1 MKKLSSA
8 LLVAALSVAMVLP
21 VFAAPSPQATAK
33 PSVAVTTTTTTKA
46 APTAA
51 EAKATEAKANAT
63 VAVAG
68 AEVKVL
74 PVAVMDAVE
83 DVVENTTHLTNLG
96 VSSAA
101 KLAAAFD
108 LKIEIPA
115 GQTSVSVPIK
125 VNNAKV
131 GDYAVIL
138 HRMNN
143 EAGTWEKVGEGF
155 LGADMTVTGTF
166 TSFSP
171 VVVMVVDAADAKA
184 GVKAPKTGE
193 F

>member
-1 MKKLSSA
+1 MRKLTSA
-8 LLVAALSVAMVLP
+8 LLVLALTVAMVLP
-21 VFAAPSPQATAK
+21 VLAAPSPQADA
-33 PSVAVTTTTTTKA
+33 KA
-46 APTAA
+46 AK
-51 EAKATEAKANAT
+51 ENAV

-68 AEVKVL
+68 A
-74 PVAVMDAVE
+74 
-83 DVVENTTHLTNLG
+83 VVEVLATDVHKEVVNVVTNPTHLTNLG
-96 VSSAA
+96 VSTAA
-101 KLAAAFD
+101 KLTAAFD

-115 GQTSVSVPIK
+115 GQDSVSVPIK

-138 HRMNN
+138 HRK
-143 EAGTWEKVGEGF
+143 ADGQWERVGEGF
-155 LGADMTVTGTF
+155 LGADLTVTGTF

-171 VVVMVVDAADAKA
+171 VAVMVVDAAQASAA

>member
-33 PSVAVTTTTTTKA
+33 A
-46 APTAA
+46 
-51 EAKATEAKANAT
+51 AKANAT
-63 VAVAG
+63 VVVAG
-68 AEVKVL
+68 AEVKELPAANLDEYVEQIAESASVL
-74 PVAVMDAVE
+74 KD
-83 DVVENTTHLTNLG
+83 LG
-96 VSSAA
+96 VSTAA
-101 KLAAAFD
+101 KFAAAFD

-125 VNNAKV
+125 VNNAKA

-138 HRMNN
+138 HRR
-143 EAGTWEKVGEGF
+143 ADGQWEKVGEGF

-166 TSFSP
+166 TNFSP
-171 VVVMVVDAADAKA
+171 VMVMVVDAAAAKA

>member
-1 MKKLSSA
+1 MKKISSA
-8 LLVAALSVAMVLP
+8 LLVLALTVAMVLP
-21 VFAAPSPQATAK
+21 VFAAPSPQADA
-33 PSVAVTTTTTTKA
+33 KA
-46 APTAA
+46 A
-51 EAKATEAKANAT
+51 KNNAT
-63 VAVAG
+63 VAVTG

-74 PVAVMDAVE
+74 TVEVLAAVNE
-83 DVVENTTHLTNLG
+83 VVTNATHLTNLG
-96 VSSAA
+96 VSTEA

-108 LKIEIPA
+108 LKIEIPE
-115 GQTSVSVPIK
+115 GQTSISVPIK

-138 HRMNN
+138 HRR
-143 EAGTWEKVGEGF
+143 ADGQWEKVGEGY

-171 VVVMVVDAADAKA
+171 VAVMVVDASQASAA

>member
-1 MKKLSSA
+1 MKKLSSI
-8 LLVAALSVAMVLP
+8 LMVAALTVAMVLP
-21 VFAAPSPQATAK
+21 VFAAPSPQADA
-33 PSVAVTTTTTTKA
+33 KA
-46 APTAA
+46 A
-51 EAKATEAKANAT
+51 KNNAT

-68 AEVKVL
+68 AKVEVL
-74 PVAVMDAVE
+74 TTEVMDAVE
-83 DVVENTTHLTNLG
+83 DVVTNPTHLTNLG
-96 VSSAA
+96 VSTAA

-143 EAGTWEKVGEGF
+143 AAGTWEKVGEGF
-155 LGADMTVTGTF
+155 LGADLTVTGTF

-171 VVVMVVDAADAKA
+171 VVVMVVDAANANV

>member
-1 MKKLSSA
+1 MKKLSSI
-8 LLVAALSVAMVLP
+8 LMVAALTVAFVLP
-21 VFAAPSPQATAK
+21 VFAAPSPQADA
-33 PSVAVTTTTTTKA
+33 KA
-46 APTAA
+46 A
-51 EAKATEAKANAT
+51 KNNAT

-68 AEVKVL
+68 ADVDALDAAALQEYVKD
-74 PVAVMDAVE
+74 VAAN
-83 DVVENTTHLTNLG
+83 VVTLTNLG
-96 VSSAA
+96 VSTTA

-108 LKIEIPA
+108 LEIKIPA

-131 GDYAVIL
+131 GDFAVIL
-138 HRMNN
+138 HRR
-143 EAGTWEKVGEGF
+143 ADGQWEKVGEGF
-155 LGADMTVTGTF
+155 LGADLTVTGTF

-171 VVVMVVDAADAKA
+171 VLVMVVDAANANV

>member
-1 MKKLSSA
+1 MKKLSSI
-8 LLVAALSVAMVLP
+8 LMVAALTVAFVLP
-21 VFAAPSPQATAK
+21 VFAAPSPQADA
-33 PSVAVTTTTTTKA
+33 KA
-46 APTAA
+46 A
-51 EAKATEAKANAT
+51 KNNAT

-68 AEVKVL
+68 AEVKEIPGADLKEYVKD
-74 PVAVMDAVE
+74 VA
-83 DVVENTTHLTNLG
+83 ENATTLTNLG
-96 VSSAA
+96 VSTAA

-108 LKIEIPA
+108 LKIVIPA

-131 GDYAVIL
+131 GDFAVIL
-138 HRMNN
+138 HRR
-143 EAGTWEKVGEGF
+143 ADAQWEKVGEGF

-171 VVVMVVDAADAKA
+171 VMVMVVDAANASA
-184 GVKAPKTGE
+184 VVKAPKTGE

>member
-1 MKKLSSA
+1 MRKLTNA
-8 LLVAALSVAMVLP
+8 LLVVVLSVAMVLP
-21 VFAAPSPQATAK
+21 VLAAPSPQAD
-33 PSVAVTTTTTTKA
+33 
-46 APTAA
+46 
-51 EAKATEAKANAT
+51 AKAAKANAT

-68 AEVKVL
+68 ADVKVL
-74 PVAVMDAVE
+74 TAEVLDAVE
-83 DVVENTTHLTNLG
+83 DVVTNATHLTNLG
-96 VSSAA
+96 VSTAA

-138 HRMNN
+138 HRR
-143 EAGTWEKVGEGF
+143 ADGQWEKVGEGF
-155 LGADMTVTGTF
+155 LGADLTVTGTF
-166 TSFSP
+166 TNFSP
-171 VVVMVVDAADAKA
+171 VMVMVVDAAAAKA

>member
-8 LLVAALSVAMVLP
+8 LLVVALSVAMVLP

-33 PSVAVTTTTTTKA
+33 PSVAVTTTTTA

-51 EAKATEAKANAT
+51 EVAATEAKANAT

-74 PVAVMDAVE
+74 YT
-83 DVVENTTHLTNLG
+83 DVHKEVVNVVSNATHLTNLG
-96 VSSAA
+96 VSTAA

-138 HRMNN
+138 HRR
-143 EAGTWEKVGEGF
+143 ADGQWEKVGEGF

-171 VVVMVVDAADAKA
+171 VAVMVVDAADAKA

>member
-33 PSVAVTTTTTTKA
+33 PSVSATTTTTTA

-51 EAKATEAKANAT
+51 EAAATKAKANAT

-68 AEVKVL
+68 ADVKVL

-96 VSSAA
+96 VSPAA

-171 VVVMVVDAADAKA
+171 VVVMVVDAAQATSV
-184 GVKAPKTGE
+184 VKAPKTGE

>member
-1 MKKLSSA
+1 MRKLSSA
-8 LLVAALSVAMVLP
+8 LLVVALAVAMVLP
-21 VFAAPSPQATAK
+21 VFAAPSPVAQPSTSTTVTVAEENAK
-33 PSVAVTTTTTTKA
+33 
-46 APTAA
+46 
-51 EAKATEAKANAT
+51 EAKANAT
-63 VAVAG
+63 VMVAG

-74 PVAVMDAVE
+74 LT
-83 DVVENTTHLTNLG
+83 DVHKEVINVVSNPTHLTNLG
-96 VSSAA
+96 VSTVA

-138 HRMNN
+138 HRR
-143 EAGTWEKVGEGF
+143 ADGQWEKVGEGF

-166 TSFSP
+166 TNFSP
-171 VVVMVVDAADAKA
+171 VAIMVVDAAAAKA

>member
-1 MKKLSSA
+1 MKKLCSA
-8 LLVAALSVAMVLP
+8 LLVMALTVAMVLP
-21 VFAAPSPQATAK
+21 VFAAPSPQAEAKTAK
-33 PSVAVTTTTTTKA
+33 S
-46 APTAA
+46 
-51 EAKATEAKANAT
+51 NAT

-68 AEVKVL
+68 ADVKVL
-74 PVAVMDAVE
+74 AT
-83 DVVENTTHLTNLG
+83 DVHKEVINVVTNPTHLTNLG
-96 VSSAA
+96 VSTAA

-115 GQTSVSVPIK
+115 GQASVSVPIK

-138 HRMNN
+138 HRK
-143 EAGTWEKVGEGF
+143 ADGQWEKVGEGF
-155 LGADMTVTGTF
+155 LAADMTVVGTF

-171 VVVMVVDAADAKA
+171 VAVMVVDAAQASAA

>member
-1 MKKLSSA
+1 MKKLYSA
-8 LLVAALSVAMVLP
+8 LLVVALSVALVLP
-21 VFAAPSPQATAK
+21 VFAAPSPQAD
-33 PSVAVTTTTTTKA
+33 
-46 APTAA
+46 
-51 EAKATEAKANAT
+51 AKAAKANAT

-68 AEVKVL
+68 ADVKVL
-74 PVAVMDAVE
+74 TAEVLDAVK
-83 DVVENTTHLTNLG
+83 DVVTNATHLTNLG
-96 VSSAA
+96 VSTNA

-138 HRMNN
+138 HRR
-143 EAGTWEKVGEGF
+143 ADGQWEKVGEGF
-155 LGADMTVTGTF
+155 LGADLTVTGTF
-166 TSFSP
+166 TNFSP
-171 VVVMVVDAADAKA
+171 VLVMVVDAANASA
-184 GVKAPKTGE
+184 VVKAPKTGE

>member
-1 MKKLSSA
+1 MKKLYSA
-8 LLVAALSVAMVLP
+8 LLVVALSVALVLP
-21 VFAAPSPQATAK
+21 VFAAPSPQAD
-33 PSVAVTTTTTTKA
+33 
-46 APTAA
+46 
-51 EAKATEAKANAT
+51 AKAAKANAT

-68 AEVKVL
+68 ADVKVL
-74 PVAVMDAVE
+74 TAEVLDAVE
-83 DVVENTTHLTNLG
+83 DVVTNATHLTNLG
-96 VSSAA
+96 VSTNA

-131 GDYAVIL
+131 GDFAVIL
-138 HRMNN
+138 HRR
-143 EAGTWEKVGEGF
+143 ADAQWEKVGEGF
-155 LGADMTVTGTF
+155 LGADLTVTGTF
-166 TSFSP
+166 TNFSP
-171 VVVMVVDAADAKA
+171 VMVMVVDAANAKV

>member
-1 MKKLSSA
+1 MKKLYSA
-8 LLVAALSVAMVLP
+8 LLVVALTVAMVLP
-21 VFAAPSPQATAK
+21 VFAAPSPQAAAITAK
-33 PSVAVTTTTTTKA
+33 
-46 APTAA
+46 
-51 EAKATEAKANAT
+51 ENAT

-68 AEVKVL
+68 AEVKALGDENYAGV
-74 PVAVMDAVE
+74 VAVVT
-83 DVVENTTHLTNLG
+83 NPTHLANLG
-96 VSSAA
+96 VNTAA

-138 HRMNN
+138 HRR
-143 EAGTWEKVGEGF
+143 ADGQWEKVGEGY
-155 LGADMTVTGTF
+155 LGADLTVTGTF

-171 VVVMVVDAADAKA
+171 VAVMVVDAAQASAA

>member
-1 MKKLSSA
+1 MKKLYSV
-8 LLVAALSVAMVLP
+8 LLVVLLTAAMVLP
-21 VFAAPSPQATAK
+21 VLAAPSPQANPQAAK
-33 PSVAVTTTTTTKA
+33 D
-46 APTAA
+46 
-51 EAKATEAKANAT
+51 NAT
-63 VAVAG
+63 VMVAG

-74 PVAVMDAVE
+74 EA
-83 DVVENTTHLTNLG
+83 DVHKEVVNVVTNPTHLTNLG
-96 VSSAA
+96 VSTAA
-101 KLAAAFD
+101 KLTAAFD

-138 HRMNN
+138 HRR
-143 EAGTWEKVGEGF
+143 ADGQWEKVGEGF

-171 VVVMVVDAADAKA
+171 VAIMVVDAAQASAA

>member
-1 MKKLSSA
+1 MKKLYSA
-8 LLVAALSVAMVLP
+8 LLVVALTVAMVLP
-21 VFAAPSPQATAK
+21 VFAAPSPQA
-33 PSVAVTTTTTTKA
+33 
-46 APTAA
+46 
-51 EAKATEAKANAT
+51 EAKAAKANAT

-68 AEVKVL
+68 AEVETLSKGLFDGV
-74 PVAVMDAVE
+74 VAVVTNPE
-83 DVVENTTHLTNLG
+83 HLTNLG
-96 VSSAA
+96 VSTAA

-108 LKIEIPA
+108 LDIEIPA

-138 HRMNN
+138 HRR
-143 EAGTWEKVGEGF
+143 ADGLWEKVGEGY

-171 VVVMVVDAADAKA
+171 VAVMVVDAAQASAA

>member
-8 LLVAALSVAMVLP
+8 LLVLALTVAMVLP
-21 VFAAPSPQATAK
+21 VFAAPSPQADA
-33 PSVAVTTTTTTKA
+33 KA
-46 APTAA
+46 A
-51 EAKATEAKANAT
+51 KNNAT

-74 PVAVMDAVE
+74 TAEVLTAVN
-83 DVVENTTHLTNLG
+83 DVVTNATHLTNLG
-96 VSSAA
+96 VSTEA

-108 LKIEIPA
+108 LKIEIPE

-125 VNNAKV
+125 VNNAKE

-138 HRMNN
+138 HRR
-143 EAGTWEKVGEGF
+143 ADGQWEKVGEGY

-171 VVVMVVDAADAKA
+171 VAVMVVEASQASAA

>member
-1 MKKLSSA
+1 M
-8 LLVAALSVAMVLP
+8 VAALTVAMVLP
-21 VFAAPSPQATAK
+21 VFAAPSPQADA
-33 PSVAVTTTTTTKA
+33 KA
-46 APTAA
+46 A
-51 EAKATEAKANAT
+51 KNNAT

-68 AEVKVL
+68 ADVDALPAANLKEYVKH
-74 PVAVMDAVE
+74 VA
-83 DVVENTTHLTNLG
+83 ENATTLTNLG
-96 VSSAA
+96 VSTAA

-108 LKIEIPA
+108 LDIVIPA

-138 HRMNN
+138 HRM
-143 EAGTWEKVGEGF
+143 ASGQWEKVGEGF
-155 LGADMTVTGTF
+155 LGADLTVTGTF
-166 TSFSP
+166 TNFSP
-171 VVVMVVDAADAKA
+171 VLVMVVDAANANV

>member
-1 MKKLSSA
+1 MKKLSNA
-8 LLVAALSVAMVLP
+8 LLVVALSVAMVLP
-21 VFAAPSPQATAK
+21 VFAAPSPQADA
-33 PSVAVTTTTTTKA
+33 KA
-46 APTAA
+46 A
-51 EAKATEAKANAT
+51 KSNAT

-74 PVAVMDAVE
+74 TVEVMDAVE
-83 DVVENTTHLTNLG
+83 DVVENTTHLKNLG

-125 VNNAKV
+125 VNNAKA

>member
-1 MKKLSSA
+1 MILDGKPFDIKKGRKEEIPMRKLTNA
-8 LLVAALSVAMVLP
+8 LLVLALTVAMVLP
-21 VFAAPSPQATAK
+21 VMAAPSPQAD
-33 PSVAVTTTTTTKA
+33 
-46 APTAA
+46 
-51 EAKATEAKANAT
+51 AKAAKANAT

-68 AEVKVL
+68 ADVKVL
-74 PVAVMDAVE
+74 TAEVLDAVE
-83 DVVENTTHLTNLG
+83 DVVTNTTHLTNLG
-96 VSSAA
+96 VSTAA

-125 VNNAKV
+125 VNNAKA
-131 GDYAVIL
+131 GDYAVVL
-138 HRMNN
+138 HRR
-143 EAGTWEKVGEGF
+143 ADGQWEKVGEGY
-155 LGADMTVTGTF
+155 LGADLTVTSTF

-171 VVVMVVDAADAKA
+171 VAVMVVDASQVSAA

>member
-1 MKKLSSA
+1 MKKLFSA
-8 LLVAALSVAMVLP
+8 LLVVALSVAMVLP
-21 VFAAPSPQATAK
+21 VIAAPSPQADA
-33 PSVAVTTTTTTKA
+33 KA
-46 APTAA
+46 AK
-51 EAKATEAKANAT
+51 ENAT
-63 VAVAG
+63 VAVAD
-68 AEVKVL
+68 AKVEVLSKGL
-74 PVAVMDAVE
+74 FDG
-83 DVVENTTHLTNLG
+83 VVEVVTNPTHLTNLG
-96 VSSAA
+96 VSTAA
-101 KLAAAFD
+101 KLTAAFD
-108 LKIEIPA
+108 LTIEIPE

-138 HRMNN
+138 HRR
-143 EAGTWEKVGEGF
+143 ADGQWEKVGEGY

-171 VVVMVVDAADAKA
+171 VAVMVVDAAQASAA

>member
-1 MKKLSSA
+1 MRKLSSA
-8 LLVAALSVAMVLP
+8 LLVVALAVAMVLP
-21 VFAAPSPQATAK
+21 VFAAPSPVAT
-33 PSVAVTTTTTTKA
+33 PSTNETVTVVTPSATTAEKA
-46 APTAA
+46 AA
-51 EAKATEAKANAT
+51 EAKANAT

-74 PVAVMDAVE
+74 YT
-83 DVVENTTHLTNLG
+83 DVHKEVINVVSNPTHLTNLG
-96 VSSAA
+96 VSTAA

-138 HRMNN
+138 HRR
-143 EAGTWEKVGEGF
+143 ADGQWEKVGEGF
-155 LGADMTVTGTF
+155 LGADLTVTGTF

-171 VVVMVVDAADAKA
+171 VAVMVVDAALANV

>member
-1 MKKLSSA
+1 MKKLFSA
-8 LLVAALSVAMVLP
+8 LLVVALSVAMVLP
-21 VFAAPSPQATAK
+21 VIAAPSPQADA
-33 PSVAVTTTTTTKA
+33 KA
-46 APTAA
+46 AK
-51 EAKATEAKANAT
+51 ENAT
-63 VAVAG
+63 VAVAD
-68 AEVKVL
+68 AKVEVLSKGL
-74 PVAVMDAVE
+74 FDG
-83 DVVENTTHLTNLG
+83 VVEVVTNPTHLTNLG
-96 VSSAA
+96 VSTAA
-101 KLAAAFD
+101 KLTAAFD
-108 LKIEIPA
+108 LTIEIPE

-138 HRMNN
+138 HRR
-143 EAGTWEKVGEGF
+143 ADGQWEKVGEGF

-171 VVVMVVDAADAKA
+171 VAVMVVDAAQASAA

>member
-1 MKKLSSA
+1 MKKLYSA
-8 LLVAALSVAMVLP
+8 LLVVALSVALVLP
-21 VFAAPSPQATAK
+21 VFAAPSPQAD
-33 PSVAVTTTTTTKA
+33 
-46 APTAA
+46 
-51 EAKATEAKANAT
+51 AKAAKANAT

-68 AEVKVL
+68 ADVKVL
-74 PVAVMDAVE
+74 TAEVLDAVE
-83 DVVENTTHLTNLG
+83 DVVTNATHLTNLG
-96 VSSAA
+96 VSTNA

-138 HRMNN
+138 HRK
-143 EAGTWEKVGEGF
+143 ADGQWEKVGEGF
-155 LGADMTVTGTF
+155 LGADMIVTGTF

-171 VVVMVVDAADAKA
+171 VAVMVVDAAAANA

>member
-8 LLVAALSVAMVLP
+8 LLVVALSVAMVLP

-33 PSVAVTTTTTTKA
+33 PSVAVTTTTTTA

-51 EAKATEAKANAT
+51 EVAATEAKANAT

-74 PVAVMDAVE
+74 YT
-83 DVVENTTHLTNLG
+83 DVHKEVVNVVSNATHLTNLG
-96 VSSAA
+96 VSTAA

-138 HRMNN
+138 HRK
-143 EAGTWEKVGEGF
+143 ADGQWEKVGEGF

-171 VVVMVVDAADAKA
+171 VAVMVVDAADAKA

>member
-33 PSVAVTTTTTTKA
+33 PSVAVTTTTTKA

-51 EAKATEAKANAT
+51 EAAATQAKANAT

-68 AEVKVL
+68 ADVKVL

-96 VSSAA
+96 VSPAA

-138 HRMNN
+138 HRR
-143 EAGTWEKVGEGF
+143 ADGQWEKVGEGF

-171 VVVMVVDAADAKA
+171 VVVMVVDAAQATSV
-184 GVKAPKTGE
+184 VKAPKTGE

>member
-1 MKKLSSA
+1 MKKLSSI
-8 LLVAALSVAMVLP
+8 LMVAALTVVMVLP
-21 VFAAPSPQATAK
+21 VFAAPSPQAD
-33 PSVAVTTTTTTKA
+33 
-46 APTAA
+46 
-51 EAKATEAKANAT
+51 AKAAKANAT

-68 AEVKVL
+68 ADVKVL
-74 PVAVMDAVE
+74 TAEVMDAVE
-83 DVVENTTHLTNLG
+83 DVVTNPTHLANLG
-96 VSSAA
+96 VSTAA

-143 EAGTWEKVGEGF
+143 AAGTWEKVGEGF
-155 LGADMTVTGTF
+155 LGADLTVTGTF

-171 VVVMVVDAADAKA
+171 VVVMVVDAANVNV